1 MAAAVRALLTAIAD
15 DSPSVAEIGAR
26 ITVAIRA
33 GRYQPGVS
41 LAAGVIAAD
50 LQVPVDLVKLAFTDL
65 TAAGVLEHSGPR
77 TAVPA
82 TGEEEA
88 ERAQFLAARLRSQ
101 MAYGLYP
108 PESTLPKGPEMARI
122 FVTNDPVVRGAL
134 GILDKDG
141 LIHRRPARPPLVLDA
156 AGLLSPSP
164 RSAPPVD
171 ELVQSRF
178 SVLQIQTSVA
188 AAYARWHKRPYVP
201 AADAVR
207 EWQQLRAMA
216 RQLLKNRPVLP
227 RAGRSPRAA
236 AAARA
241 REVESAPL
249 PETTLLALWHT
260 ACLAASVG
268 ELL

>member
-1 MAAAVRALLTAIAD
+1 MAAAVRALLTAVAD
-15 DSPSVAEIGAR
+15 DTPPAAEIGAR
-26 ITVAIRA
+26 ITAAIRA
-33 GRYQPGVS
+33 NRYQPGVS
-41 LAAGVIAAD
+41 LAASVIAAD
-50 LQVPVDLVKLAFTDL
+50 LQVPVAPVRLAFTDL
-65 TAAGVLEHSGPR
+65 TTTGVLERSGQR

-82 TGEEEA
+82 TGEEET
-88 ERAQFLAARLRSQ
+88 ERAQYLAARLRSQ

-134 GILDKDG
+134 GFLEMDG
-141 LIHRRPARPPLVLDA
+141 LIYRRPARPPLVLDA
-156 AGLLSPSP
+156 AGCLSPSP
-164 RSAPPVD
+164 RSAPHPDEPV
-171 ELVQSRF
+171 QRRF

-201 AADAVR
+201 ASEAVR

-216 RQLLKNRPVLP
+216 RQLLKNHPVPP

-236 AAARA
+236 AAVRA

-268 ELL
+268 DLL

>member
-1 MAAAVRALLTAIAD
+1 M
-15 DSPSVAEIGAR
+15 AEIGAW
-26 ITVAIRA
+26 ITAAIDS

-50 LQVPVDLVKLAFTDL
+50 LQAPVALVRLAFTDL
-65 TAAGVLEHSGPR
+65 TFAGVLKRSGQR
-77 TAVPA
+77 TSVPA
-82 TGEEEA
+82 TGDEEA
-88 ERAQFLAARLRSQ
+88 VRTQYLAARLRAQ
-101 MAYGLYP
+101 MAHGLYP
-108 PESTLPKGPEMARI
+108 PGSTLPTGPEVARL
-122 FVTNDPVVRGAL
+122 FVTADPVVRGAL
-134 GILDKDG
+134 GILEKDG
-141 LIHRRPARPPLVLDA
+141 LIHRRPARPPLVLEA

-164 RSAPPVD
+164 RSTPPLG
-171 ELVQSRF
+171 EPAQGRF

-201 AADAVR
+201 AAAAVR

-216 RQLLKNRPVLP
+216 RQLLKNHPASP
-227 RAGRSPRAA
+227 HAGRSLRAA

-260 ACLAASVG
+260 ACLAAAVG